1 MTRFAVAA
9 AVAATEPF
17 PTATILV
24 VDDEDLI
31 RWSLSERLRT
41 EGCTVVEAE
50 DGRRALERVDEH
62 VDLAVLDYRLP
73 DTDGLTLLRRLKA
86 RYPRLLAMFLTAYA
100 TPETA
105 MEAVDAGAF
114 NLGQKALRPR
124 RDCSDGP
131 RRARSVGSPRPF
143 RPFNFVEEPPA
154 ASHGQSC
161 QPKTTTES
169 RHHRSATPAGGA
181 RLPVRGQCPPASS

>member
-1 MTRFAVAA
+1 MSLK
-9 AVAATEPF
+9 P
-17 PTATILV
+17 TILV

-105 MEAVDAGAF
+105 MQAVDAGAF
-114 NLGQKALRPR
+114 NLARKPFDLDEIALMVRGALEA
-124 RDCSDGP
+124 SG
-131 RRARSVGSPRPF
+131 RRAPSGPSI
-143 RPFNFVEEPPA
+143 
-154 ASHGQSC
+154 S
-161 QPKTTTES
+161 
-169 RHHRSATPAGGA
+169 
-181 RLPVRGQCPPASS
+181 

>member
-1 MTRFAVAA
+1 MSLK
-9 AVAATEPF
+9 P
-17 PTATILV
+17 TILV

-41 EGCTVVEAE
+41 EGE

-105 MEAVDAGAF
+105 MQAVDAGAF
-114 NLGQKALRPR
+114 NLARKPFDLDEIALMVRGALEA
-124 RDCSDGP
+124 SG
-131 RRARSVGSPRPF
+131 RRAPSGPSI
-143 RPFNFVEEPPA
+143 
-154 ASHGQSC
+154 S
-161 QPKTTTES
+161 
-169 RHHRSATPAGGA
+169 
-181 RLPVRGQCPPASS
+181 